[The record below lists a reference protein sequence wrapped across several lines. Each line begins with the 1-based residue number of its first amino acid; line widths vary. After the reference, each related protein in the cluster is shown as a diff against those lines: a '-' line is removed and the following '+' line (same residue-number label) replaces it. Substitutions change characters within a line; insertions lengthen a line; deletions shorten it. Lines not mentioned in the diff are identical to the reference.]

1 MVRARLLLLAV
12 LLVWG
17 LLSGSALMAIF
28 PGQFQLVEEH
38 EEKPHRSPTSSII
51 VAQDPRAPHDSVEP
65 AGSWRLERTCRR
77 AAISTARLARQVRAE
92 RIAPLRL

>member
-28 PGQFQLVEEH
+28 PSQFQLVEEH

-51 VAQDPRAPHDSVEP
+51 VAQDPRAPDSVEP